1 MKKSKLPSNTLPK
14 HEPALWLLFRERE
27 ILIKDRIQ
35 LLSKIEETGSLS
47 SAAKSVGLS
56 YKSAWDTIDSLNNLA
71 EKPLVTKATG
81 GRAGGGSILTDYGRE
96 ILRSYRTLEAEY
108 RRMVSKTGNVIQ
120 GLGGAARTL
129 DRLAFKISARNQFY
143 GTVEHLAV
151 GLVNTEVTLRIGE
164 NMRLVALLMR
174 EGVNALGLKVGMP
187 AIALFKATAPILAT
201 GNEPPRTSVT
211 NCLPGVVTEI
221 RKGRVNAEI
230 KLKLGEN
237 RILTTVVS
245 LSCITELQIKKNRRL
260 YSIIPPSQILIAL
273 E

>member
-1 MKKSKLPSNTLPK
+1 MEKSKLPTASAPK

-47 SAAKSVGLS
+47 GAAKSVGLS
-56 YKSAWDTIDSLNNLA
+56 YKAAWDTIDSLNNLA
-71 EKPLVTKATG
+71 EKPLVSKATG
-81 GRAGGGSILTDYGRE
+81 GRAGGGSLLTSYGQE

-108 RRMVSKTGNVIQ
+108 RRMIAKGGHAVE
-120 GLGGAARTL
+120 GLGNTARTL
-129 DRLAFKISARNQFY
+129 DRLSFKISARNQFL

-164 NMRLVALLMR
+164 NMRLIALLMR

-187 AIALFKATAPILAT
+187 AIALFKATAPILAY
-201 GNEPPRTSVT
+201 GDAPPRTSVT
-211 NCLPGVVTEI
+211 NCLPGTVTEV
-221 RKGRVNAEI
+221 RKGRVNAEV
-230 KLKLGEN
+230 KLQLVEN

-245 LSCITELQIKKNRRL
+245 LSSITDLQIKKNRRL
-260 YSIIPPSQILIAL
+260 YCIIPPSQILIAL